1 MQEAQAFI
9 SLGSNLGNKEL
20 NLRKA
25 LELISTLPDTRIQSL
40 SSIYFTEPQGMVD
53 QPFFANQVMQLACG
67 SNMEPTWLLDQL
79 LQIEQK
85 MGRVRDENIR
95 YSSRTIDLDLLL
107 FDNVQCSGQFLTLP
121 HPRMHERAFV
131 LVPLLEITEGLV
143 LPSGETL
150 QECLA
155 KLTYTLQD
163 KLILQ

>member
-1 MQEAQAFI
+1 MQEVQAFI
-9 SLGSNLGNKEL
+9 SLGSNLGDKEL
-20 NLRKA
+20 NLQKA
-25 LELISTLPDTRIQSL
+25 VELISTLPDTRIQSL
-40 SSIYFTEPQGMVD
+40 SSIYFTEPQGMAG
-53 QPFFANQVMQLACG
+53 QPFFANQVVQLACG
-67 SNMEPTWLLDQL
+67 PNVEPTWLLDQL

-107 FDNVQCSGQFLTLP
+107 FGNVQCSGQFLTLP

-131 LVPLLEITEGLV
+131 LVPLLEIADSLV